1 MQLPKNLEIHVHVRK
16 CFQEVSKVDDK
27 NDDEKIKLICD
38 PKKESHGERPGGIF
52 LGEWKLCLGSVFWE
66 LLAWMA
72 SAVKIEFVTLLLWSL
87 INRVILHIK

>member
-52 LGEWKLCLGSVFWE
+52 LGE
-66 LLAWMA
+66 
-72 SAVKIEFVTLLLWSL
+72 
-87 INRVILHIK
+87 